1 MIARVN
7 GVYADIYVWDNLVAA
22 YRLAA
27 RGDVQTGQGGRRS
40 LSIRSTA
47 WYTPGP

>member
-40 LSIRSTA
+40 LSIRLRA
-47 WYTPGP
+47 W